1 MTIITLMLH
10 LHIVSL
16 PCRSEKS
23 LMTARWYSAWILFV
37 DMIPVFLMY
46 GIWAT
51 LTIVGKLKPN
61 ALVNM
66 NEIIQENDEVQHRC
80 KAWDSNSP
88 LLLQQLSAMELS
100 SSSSCGLSNA
110 EDGLL
115 LLLQSSSSAVV
126 DIPPV
131 SENKSTSSSSG
142 NVTQRIRSW
151 NESSS
156 ISDLSHHDCQPSDLS
171 PLLEK
176 KSSPM

>member
-1 MTIITLMLH
+1 MIYDFL
-10 LHIVSL
+10 
-16 PCRSEKS
+16 CRSEKS

-61 ALVNM
+61 AVNM

-80 KAWDSNSP
+80 KVWDSNSP
-88 LLLQQLSAMELS
+88 LLLLSEMELAS
-100 SSSSCGLSNA
+100 SSSSSA
-110 EDGLL
+110 ENGLL
-115 LLLQSSSSAVV
+115 SSLQSSVV

-131 SENKSTSSSSG
+131 NENKSNSSSG
-142 NVTQRIRSW
+142 NGNITQRIRGW
-151 NESSS
+151 NEGSP
-156 ISDLSHHDCQPSDLS
+156 DMSHHDQPSDHT

-176 KSSPM
+176 KASPM